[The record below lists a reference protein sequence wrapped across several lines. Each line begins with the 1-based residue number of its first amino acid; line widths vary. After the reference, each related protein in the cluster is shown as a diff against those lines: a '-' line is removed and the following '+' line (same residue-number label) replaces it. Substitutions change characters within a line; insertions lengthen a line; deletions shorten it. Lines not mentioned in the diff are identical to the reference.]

1 MVMAETAQGGRR
13 RRARAP
19 LRAGRARDDDA
30 FAPRPP
36 EPPADRLSCS
46 FLPPQEEPEAAREAS
61 EGPLVHLNVGGWRF
75 SVPRSKLA
83 QFPESL
89 LWREVSAAAQGE
101 AETEE
106 ARFFLDRD
114 GCTFRHVH
122 YYLHTSRLSFSSCAE
137 LHLLYEQ
144 ALLLRLTPLLQTLD
158 NLKEGKHNLRVR
170 PADIPISERASMNYW
185 RTRKCISKPSE
196 YPLKNPAFT
205 GLHEKAPLGLMD
217 TPLLDT
223 EEEVHYCFL
232 PLDLVEKYPS
242 LVNDDNLLWLSDNAV
257 LIECEGSEFRFIA
270 NFLRSEKILLPDNF
284 SSMDVLEAEADGLGI
299 PELAEAVKLCR
310 SNPGVTLI
318 AFCSVNHLCINSL
331 FGGCDAKKPGIFSA
345 TTLDLQGS
353 VQSTKKK
360 QPDPQEAGNL
370 PLYPMVFGL
379 LVKYPDSALGQL
391 HMESTLDGNKL
402 YISGN
407 GVLFQHVTNWLGTC
421 RLPLIRSMSELPELC
436 AYLDQM
442 DIIYEPMKDALKIYL
457 KQKTPTATIGKDAD
471 WAAEVKV
478 FSHHH
483 IVKVYVG
490 SHWYATYLQ
499 TLLKFPELLS
509 NCKKT
514 YWIAYGQSLLIHG
527 DGQIFR
533 HILNFLRLGKLFLP
547 SEFKEWPLLCQE
559 VLEYQIPSLMEAL
572 YQYDTYRLWVKQQET
587 PSDDFP
593 LGNLE
598 KEQGSTED
606 PRDHSYLAVDLNQ
619 CANNWSTVRDAP
631 DVDENDQGTERYT
644 RISPNKGAKRRN
656 SWEGYTH
663 SADGWGS
670 CKQPESPPRKRGARG
685 NLTKKAESRD
695 TPIQKLISLVQ
706 GWDMVNCKRY
716 EAQQV
721 PVPEGV
727 GAEEDPKRKPSCSL
741 PPALC
746 LGGGSPE
753 QAGNG
758 VVFSAAP
765 GIQGEV
771 PTAGE
776 GMQGTPAPEGRLS
789 KTGGPST
796 PEDARLVKES
806 ITVKERSDQGG
817 ERQGGPFP
825 EQTPAPLEEPQGSI
839 GLILKV
845 EHPPIVACD
854 GSCVSHEDS
863 ILYCMHREDVKL
875 AGMCA
880 PPVTKDVV
888 FLSFPLSQEEIFYAR
903 KCHCFLTDVIL
914 ESIRQ
919 KDPKEMTAKVELLV
933 QKLWVS
939 WRDGHRGG
947 LCPRLEGVA
956 SLSHCGLCHKLHW
969 PPHSL
974 EQDKHSRL
982 PSRFGTQSQAI
993 GFGCCVHSAEAPAER
1008 LQITAKEF
1016 VADLLNAAPFK
1027 ADSHACEKLLK
1038 WVEFRHVAAP
1048 QGSLRNA
1055 LGGVNCMNQPVQRK

>member
-1 MVMAETAQGGRR
+1 MVAPPASCVDSLGRWACR
-13 RRARAP
+13 LWEGERAP
-19 LRAGRARDDDA
+19 ARPSGKRLGHFGPLPGDRPRAW
-30 FAPRPP
+30 P
-36 EPPADRLSCS
+36 LSGPGAS
-46 FLPPQEEPEAAREAS
+46 MEEPEAAAAAREAC

-89 LWREVSAAAQGE
+89 LWREVAAE
-101 AETEE
+101 AEE
-106 ARFFLDRD
+106 ARLFLDRD

-122 YYLHTSRLSFSSCAE
+122 YYLHTARLSFSSCAE
-137 LHLLYEQ
+137 LHLLHEQ

-196 YPLKNPAFT
+196 FPLKNPAFT

-299 PELAEAVKLCR
+299 PELAEAVKLYR
-310 SNPGVTLI
+310 SNPG
-318 AFCSVNHLCINSL
+318 
-331 FGGCDAKKPGIFSA
+331 
-345 TTLDLQGS
+345 GS

-360 QPDPQEAGNL
+360 QQDPQEAGSL
-370 PLYPMVFGL
+370 SLYPMVFGL

-407 GVLFQHVTNWLGTC
+407 GVLFQHVMNWLGTC
-421 RLPLIRSMSELPELC
+421 RLPLIRNMSELPELC

-457 KQKTPTATIGKDAD
+457 KQKTPTAATGMDAD

-490 SHWYATYLQ
+490 CHWYATYLQ

-509 NCKKT
+509 NCRKT

-559 VLEYQIPSLMEAL
+559 VLEYQIPSLIEAL
-572 YQYDTYRLWVKQQET
+572 YQYDTYRSWVKQQET
-587 PSDDFP
+587 PSNDFP
-593 LGNLE
+593 CGNLE
-598 KEQGSTED
+598 KEQGSTGD
-606 PRDHSYLAVDLNQ
+606 PQDHSYLAVDLNQ
-619 CANNWSTVRDAP
+619 CANNWRTVRDAQ
-631 DVDENDQGTERYT
+631 DVEDNDQGTERYT
-644 RISPNKGAKRRN
+644 RISPNKGTKRRN
-656 SWEGYTH
+656 NWEGYTH
-663 SADGWGS
+663 SIDGWGN

-685 NLTKKAESRD
+685 NVTKKAESRD

-716 EAQQV
+716 EVQQV
-721 PVPEGV
+721 PGSA
-727 GAEEDPKRKPSCSL
+727 GIRAEEDPKRKPSCSL
-741 PPALC
+741 PPALG
-746 LGGGSPE
+746 LGGSSLQ

-758 VVFSAAP
+758 IVIHTAP

-771 PTAGE
+771 PKAGE
-776 GMQGTPAPEGRLS
+776 CPLGTPASDGRLAKTGGSSTPKDIRLS
-789 KTGGPST
+789 K
-796 PEDARLVKES
+796 ES
-806 ITVKERSDQGG
+806 IAVKERSDQGK
-817 ERQGGPFP
+817 ERQGGAIP
-825 EQTPAPLEEPQGSI
+825 EQTTAVVDGSI

-845 EHPPIVACD
+845 EHPPVVACD

-863 ILYCMHREDVKL
+863 VLYYVHREDVKL
-875 AGMCA
+875 AGMCTSPA
-880 PPVTKDVV
+880 TKDVV

-933 QKLWVS
+933 QKLW
-939 WRDGHRGG
+939 
-947 LCPRLEGVA
+947 
-956 SLSHCGLCHKLHW
+956 
-969 PPHSL
+969 
-974 EQDKHSRL
+974 
-982 PSRFGTQSQAI
+982 
-993 GFGCCVHSAEAPAER
+993 R

-1027 ADSHACEKLLK
+1027 ADSHVCEKLLK
-1038 WVEFRHVAAP
+1038 WVEFTLPFAWKYSGCIDLLI
-1048 QGSLRNA
+1048 QKGYFKSLSHFVIGKY
-1055 LGGVNCMNQPVQRK
+1055 LHKS